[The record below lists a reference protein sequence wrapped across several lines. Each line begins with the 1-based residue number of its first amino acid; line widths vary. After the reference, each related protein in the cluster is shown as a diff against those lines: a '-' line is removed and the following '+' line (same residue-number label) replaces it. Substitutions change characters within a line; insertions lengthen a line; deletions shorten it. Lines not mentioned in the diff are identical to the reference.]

1 MAPEPP
7 EAAEAAELEAEGPGL
22 GRERLRGAVAGL
34 LAAAAREVLPAASP
48 LLLRSGG
55 GDGAAPLA
63 EQLRPAQR
71 PHGPDFELPA
81 LRGEFRRL
89 RAAAADGRAEGVEIA
104 TVSPLGLARRRVYGS
119 PRELAE
125 ALVACLPQ
133 PAGGRLLARAAVDAT
148 GTLLLTTR
156 LQLEAERAA
165 GRLMCE
171 HCGRFQKGPR
181 GLRWHAQVAHGRVY
195 EAAAGEAEAAQ
206 LALGSLLR
214 PGTGEAAT
222 SSAATSVEASAGLR
236 AAKAG
241 DLEALRALAARPGG
255 WDWQRDRDRHGSSA
269 LHWAAGEGHVEV
281 CEWLRTEQGL
291 CPDEARGRFKRT
303 PLHWAAR
310 NGRLGACAWLAA
322 QGVAV
327 DARAVDGSTPF
338 HYAVWMGHRRVADWL
353 LERGGDLHARNRY
366 GCNASQWAA
375 QAGDVGMLRW
385 LRKRGLDLAVLNLN
399 RHSAVHKAAL
409 KGQAQVCRWLLAP
422 EAAGGAGLG
431 LRHLQPDPDG
441 NTPAELARLEGFAE
455 LATFL
460 LAEERRRAA
469 EGEGASA
476 DGVTAA
482 TAAEALRLPAG
493 PCGCR
498 LGAEAAKVRGI
509 SEGV

>member
-1 MAPEPP
+1 M
-7 EAAEAAELEAEGPGL
+7 L
-22 GRERLRGAVAGL
+22 GA
-34 LAAAAREVLPAASP
+34 LPSP
-48 LLLRSGG
+48 QV
-55 GDGAAPLA
+55 APLA

-71 PHGPDFELPA
+71 PHGPDLELPA

-89 RAAAADGRAEGVEIA
+89 RAAAANEGAEGVEIA
-104 TVSPLGLARRRVYGS
+104 TVSPLGLARQRAYGS

-125 ALVACLPQ
+125 ALVARLPQ
-133 PAGGRLLARAAVDAT
+133 PAAGGLLAWTAVDAN
-148 GTLLLTTR
+148 GTVLLTTR

-214 PGTGEAAT
+214 PGLERPTSPAGGPGAGEAAT
-222 SSAATSVEASAGLR
+222 SSAATSVEASPGLR

-255 WDWQRDRDRHGSSA
+255 WDFGRDRDRHGSSA
-269 LHWAAGEGHVEV
+269 LHWAVGEGHVEV
-281 CEWLRTEQGL
+281 CEWLRAEHGL
-291 CPDEARGRFKRT
+291 CPHEARGRFKRT

-455 LATFL
+455 LAASL

-476 DGVTAA
+476 DGETAA
-482 TAAEALRLPAG
+482 GAAEALRLPAG
-493 PCGCR
+493 PADELPGLGPG
-498 LGAEAAKVRGI
+498 LGAPVRSGLRAA
-509 SEGV
+509 